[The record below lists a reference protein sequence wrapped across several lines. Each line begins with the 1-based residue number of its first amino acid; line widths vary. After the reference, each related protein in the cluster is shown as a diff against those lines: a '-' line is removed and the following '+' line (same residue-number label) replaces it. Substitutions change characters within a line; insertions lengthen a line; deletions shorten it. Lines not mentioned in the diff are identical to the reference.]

1 MAFTQNYQYIHLA
14 SLSSLSLPAD
24 LWVPSSKDIKP
35 KFSTQYA
42 LGYFKNFNENMYE
55 TSVEAYYKEIA
66 NLIEYKEGVLPED
79 NTNTNSDD
87 AFVFGDG
94 DSYGVELL
102 IKKNKGKTTGWI
114 GYTLSKTTK
123 IL

>member
-1 MAFTQNYQYIHLA
+1 MKI
-14 SLSSLSLPAD
+14 
-24 LWVPSSKDIKP
+24 
-35 KFSTQYA
+35 
-42 LGYFKNFNENMYE
+42 MYE
-55 TSVEAYYKEIA
+55 TSIEAYYKEIT

-102 IKKNKGKTTGWI
+102 IKKIKEKQLAGLDTHYQKQPNTLMMLIMETLFLPNMIEDMTYQLQRHKT
-114 GYTLSKTTK
+114 K
-123 IL
+123 

>member
-1 MAFTQNYQYIHLA
+1 MN
-14 SLSSLSLPAD
+14 
-24 LWVPSSKDIKP
+24 
-35 KFSTQYA
+35 
-42 LGYFKNFNENMYE
+42 NMYE
-55 TSVEAYYKEIA
+55 TSVEAYYKEIT

-102 IKKNKGKTTGWI
+102 IKKTKGKTTGWI

-123 IL
+123 YFDDVNNGIEFPANMIEDMTYQLQHHTN